1 MNHRRSEDQEHD
13 GTKNAPRRALVLSG
27 GGSRGAWMTG
37 AMKALAEDGR
47 SWDSVHGVSVGAL
60 NAGWIA
66 MHPKHQHP
74 ACVSTLYSIWNKVL
88 KTEQIYAAWAPFG
101 LKYLY
106 SLWKGSLHSGSP
118 LRRLVEESWDGELIQ
133 KSGIKL
139 TVGCV
144 SLSSGRY
151 HAIDQ
156 TNPRILDYVLAS
168 SHLPLV
174 FEPILIDGELWVDG
188 GIRHQ
193 IPIIEA
199 LKEEPD
205 EIDIIATSPVLTE
218 RTEPKTD
225 IQLKSMS
232 NVAGRAA
239 EILADQVYAND
250 YFTVLRAMKS
260 IEKHGFANKQI
271 KIRLY
276 APISQASIS
285 SMDFSE
291 HIIQDGLRTGYEE
304 IKQVLA
310 EEKALI
316 NTDGEHLTQSR
327 TKA

>member
-1 MNHRRSEDQEHD
+1 MTHRHHEDKPK
-13 GTKNAPRRALVLSG
+13 TLKRALVLSG
-27 GGSRGAWMTG
+27 GGSRGAYQVG
-37 AMKALAEDGR
+37 ALKALAEDGR

-66 MHPKHQHP
+66 MHKKHLHGV
-74 ACVSTLYSIWNKVL
+74 CISTLYSIWNRVL

-106 SLWKGSLHSGSP
+106 SLWKGSLHTGGP
-118 LRRLVEESWDGELIQ
+118 LRHLVEEFWDGQLI
-133 KSGIKL
+133 KDSGIKL
-139 TVGCV
+139 TVGCC

-156 TNPRILDYVLAS
+156 TNDRILDYVLAS
-168 SHLPLV
+168 SHLPMV
-174 FEPILIDGELWVDG
+174 FEPIKIDGELWVDG

-193 IPIIEA
+193 IPILEA

-205 EIDIIATSPVLTE
+205 EIDIVVTSPVLTE
-218 RTEPKTD
+218 RTEPKTEE
-225 IQLKSMS
+225 QLKSMS

-260 IEKHGFANKQI
+260 IEKHGFANKPI

-276 APISQASIS
+276 APSSQPSIS

-291 HIIQDGLRTGYEE
+291 HIIQTGLKDGYEE
-304 IKQVLA
+304 MKKVLA
-310 EEKALI
+310 EEKLLI
-316 NTDGEHLTQSR
+316 TSNEPNDKQSP
-327 TKA
+327 